1 MLFLL
6 MSTRTNRRV
15 NAANAAANAQVEVG
29 QVANPMENIENQI
42 NDSTDDFSWD
52 SVMKSV
58 QSEQTQD
65 DIIRACLA
73 DARHF
78 MRKNNLTIK
87 NVKAYARKSTKTGR
101 TNTRLTFVI
110 KERIPGMV
118 IDEEHTDA
126 FGEPTKRLGPSNNIF
141 TSAYA
146 VSGCMKETAK
156 GAIFADSVAGMTAVL
171 AGQQEVEITGNANI
185 ANTLYA
191 GGKCDVLC
199 QFVPA
204 GTPYRNPFSS
214 SDEDGDV
221 FDEDR
226 IFHHVIRLEFGE
238 VGQDTY
244 KVRIMG

>member
-1 MLFLL
+1 
-6 MSTRTNRRV
+6 MSTRTTTNRRA
-15 NAANAAANAQVEVG
+15 NAATAANAQVEE
-29 QVANPMENIENQI
+29 QVANPMEAIEQQNTAI
-42 NDSTDDFSWD
+42 DDDFSWD
-52 SVMKSV
+52 SVMESV

-65 DIIRACLA
+65 DIVRACLA
-73 DARHF
+73 DAKHF
-78 MRKNNLTIK
+78 IRKNNLTIK
-87 NVKAYARKSTKTGR
+87 NVKAYAKKSPRTGR
-101 TNTRLTFVI
+101 TNTRITFVI

-118 IDEEHTDA
+118 TDEEHTDA
-126 FGEPTKRLGPSNNIF
+126 FGEPTKRLGPSNNVF
-141 TSAYA
+141 SSAFA

-156 GAIFADSVAGMTAVL
+156 GAIFADSVARMTAVL
-171 AGQQEVEITGNANI
+171 AGKDEVEITGTANI
-185 ANTLYA
+185 TNTLYA

-238 VGQDTY
+238 VGNDTY